1 MRLKYPKR
9 DRRKRDA
16 ISSESAVLEKR
27 KIVERPSYR
36 WPVRRARAKQHVT
49 PSHSINIGIKSF
61 KSKKCYRRVVKKDFL
76 GGAKKLVEELV

>member
-9 DRRKRDA
+9 DRRKRGA

-36 WPVRRARAKQHVT
+36 WPVRRARAKVLQIRAN
-49 PSHSINIGIKSF
+49 SEIRKLSE
-61 KSKKCYRRVVKKDFL
+61 KKFESE
-76 GGAKKLVEELV
+76 GG